1 MITELLAALKAIP
14 RILDA
19 IERLGDC
26 ITAQIAQQRED
37 EKNTKVDDLIAAA
50 RERRVSK
57 REAARRLRDSGEEP
71 SGDGG
76 RDSDGGG
83 S

>member
-26 ITAQIAQQRED
+26 VTAQIAQQRED
-37 EKNTKVDDLIAAA
+37 DKNTKVDDLIDAA
-50 RERRVSK
+50 R
-57 REAARRLRDSGEEP
+57 ARRKQRLLDDEAERLLRDSGKS
-71 SGDGG
+71 SGWNGNGDLDG
-76 RDSDGGG
+76 
-83 S
+83 